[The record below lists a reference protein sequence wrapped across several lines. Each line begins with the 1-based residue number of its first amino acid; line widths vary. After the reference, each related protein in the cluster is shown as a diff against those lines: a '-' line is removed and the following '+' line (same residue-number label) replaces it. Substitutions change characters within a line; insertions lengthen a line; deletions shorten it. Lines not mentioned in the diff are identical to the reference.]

1 MVSHTFSQNAGHYR
15 LGQALRRVFRAG
27 GGNGFSRNDC
37 SDFDARSGG
46 VGKFND
52 LGTRDASSCEMKR
65 LSSGMVA
72 QLAAQLAELSH
83 VDFLRDLHR
92 YGVAVIDTSA
102 AGIAFLPIR
111 VF

>member
-1 MVSHTFSQNAGHYR
+1 MPSV
-15 LGQALRRVFRAG
+15 RA
-27 GGNGFSRNDC
+27 
-37 SDFDARSGG
+37 
-46 VGKFND
+46 VGKGFRGTTALILTREAVVSGNSTI

-102 AGIAFLPIR
+102 AGIAFPHACI
-111 VF
+111 F